1 MGRKRNE
8 MEEFSRALEV
18 LLAGDDAVSGAAGGP
33 LYEHSASCLPP
44 DAERKRRP
52 VKPVD
57 KCRRVLY
64 NRCWVKN

>member
-1 MGRKRNE
+1 

-57 KCRRVLY
+57 ICRSFLY
-64 NRCWVKN
+64 NRCWLKN